1 MIDTESYVAEL
12 KASVEKNTSCISGE
26 LIEYA
31 ENLLEMTS
39 DAYLEAY
46 ENRNLNRMGELLN
59 SQRKLRK
66 EVTCALRES
75 QNQLLVISAKLVQN
89 YNMFNKILQIENERR
104 NMKNQLGSVVKA
116 HSCMEDILKY
126 LYKHNFVKHK
136 ELVNNLSI
144 SKSTV
149 TYSLKVLEEMECVE
163 KIGERKQASYSLS
176 NMGRK
181 YVVENLDGIDAV
193 ILNAD
198 TFFDDSRQIC
208 EKKTQLMNEVKYM
221 DDHRYMKAYGFST
234 KNTKWENLEI
244 EEKVYE

>member
-104 NMKNQLGSVVKA
+104 NMKNQLR
-116 HSCMEDILKY
+116 L
-126 LYKHNFVKHK
+126 
-136 ELVNNLSI
+136 
-144 SKSTV
+144 T
-149 TYSLKVLEEMECVE
+149 
-163 KIGERKQASYSLS
+163 QA
-176 NMGRK
+176 
-181 YVVENLDGIDAV
+181 D
-193 ILNAD
+193 
-198 TFFDDSRQIC
+198 
-208 EKKTQLMNEVKYM
+208 
-221 DDHRYMKAYGFST
+221 
-234 KNTKWENLEI
+234 W
-244 EEKVYE
+244 